1 MLLVLII
8 FTPIKLLKFN
18 EDKELHC
25 SNIKL
30 ISILEILLFIFIN
43 LINSNFLQLENALLK
58 LVIEYKFTPDKS
70 IDIN

>member
-70 IDIN
+70 IYIN

>member
-1 MLLVLII
+1 MLLILII